1 MARFNRHRKVLE
13 KKTIMGKFDHV
24 LSPFTIGNVKLKNRI
39 ELAPACYMLASHDGY
54 VTREMVAYYQ
64 NLARGG
70 AGIITIGESPIDLE
84 YASGHE
90 FQLNLN
96 DPKVINGLSVIAEN
110 VHRYGAKLS
119 IEMTHCG
126 RYVLN
131 NKQTIGPSNIPA
143 EMEIL
148 KARREGRKVRQVIEM
163 DQDMIDRVVE
173 HYAIAAHNCQ
183 RAGLE
188 MIMIHAAHGHLI
200 PQFLSPMTNKRTDRY
215 GGSLENRAR
224 FAVEI
229 LNAIRARVGNKL
241 AIEWRI
247 SANELVPDGLVEE
260 DTIEFVK
267 LIEDKIDLLHVSAGL
282 LNESRVIPHM
292 IQPTY
297 FPHCY
302 NVHRAEK
309 LKKALKIPVAAIGSI
324 HDMSEAEEVVATGK
338 ADIVAMARAIL
349 VDPEIVNK
357 ARAGLEE
364 DIRPCLRC
372 HNCNKLTAAFY
383 PIRCAVNPILGRELT
398 YIPLGKAET
407 KKKVVIVG
415 GGPGGMQAALTA
427 SQRGHDVVLFEKN
440 DKLGG
445 NLLLAA
451 GLKIKADMREYL
463 AWLIRQAQ
471 KAEGVLLKVGTE
483 ATVDNVKAEKPDAII
498 VAAGS
503 EPLIPR
509 IPGFDGEN
517 VVWVGDV
524 DAGCAAVGQNV
535 VIAGGGA
542 TGAEAALQLAKDGH
556 NVTMIDMLDFGTLT
570 PEYPRGLLFLLEDYK
585 VDMRFGVK
593 LEEITEK
600 GVTVLDSKWNRVEIP
615 ADTVVLS
622 FGFKPRTAMVEA
634 FMALES
640 PVTRVYPVGD
650 CLKPQNIKD
659 AVHGGFNT
667 AVEI

>member
-1 MARFNRHRKVLE
+1 
-13 KKTIMGKFDHV
+13 MGKFENV
-24 LSPFTIGNVKLKNRI
+24 LSPFKIGNVQLKNRI

-70 AGIITIGESPIDLE
+70 AGIITIGESPIDFD

-96 DPKVINGLSVIAEN
+96 DPKVINGLSVLVEN

-131 NKQTIGPSNIPA
+131 GKQTIGPSNIPA
-143 EMEIL
+143 EMEVL
-148 KARREGRKVRQVIEM
+148 KARREGRKVRPVIEM
-163 DQDMIDRVVE
+163 TQDMIDTVVE
-173 HYAIAAHNCQ
+173 HYATAANNCL
-183 RAGLE
+183 RAGFE
-188 MIMIHAAHGHLI
+188 MVMIHAAHGHLI

-224 FAVEI
+224 FAVEV
-229 LNAIRARVGNKL
+229 LNAIRAKVGDKL

-247 SANELVPDGLVEE
+247 SANELVPDGLTEE

-282 LNESRVIPHM
+282 LGESRIIPHM

-309 LKKALKIPVAAIGSI
+309 LKKALKVPIAAIGSI
-324 HDMSEAEEVVATGK
+324 HDMNEAEEIVATGK

-357 ARAGLEE
+357 ASRGREE
-364 DIRPCLRC
+364 DTRPCLRC
-372 HNCNKLTAAFY
+372 HTCNKLTAAFY

-398 YIPLGKAET
+398 YVPFPKAET
-407 KKKVVIVG
+407 KKKVVVIG

-427 SQRGHDVVLFEKN
+427 AERGHDVVLFEKN
-440 DKLGG
+440 SQLGG
-445 NLLLAA
+445 HLLLAA

-463 AWLIRQAQ
+463 AWIIRQTE
-471 KAEGVLLKVGTE
+471 KAPGVTIKLNTE
-483 ATVDNVKAEKPDAII
+483 ATIENVRAEKPDAII

-503 EPLIPR
+503 EPLIPK
-509 IPGFDGEN
+509 IPGVDKKN
-517 VVWVGDV
+517 VVWVGEV
-524 DAGCAAVGQNV
+524 DAGKAEVGHNV
-535 VIAGGGA
+535 IIAGGGA
-542 TGAEAALQLAKDGH
+542 TGAEAALQLAKNGH
-556 NVTMIDMLDFGTLT
+556 AVTMIDILDFDTLT
-570 PEYPRGLLFLLEDYK
+570 PTYPRGLLFLLEDYK

-593 LEEITEK
+593 LEEITDS
-600 GVTVLDSKWNRVEIP
+600 GAVIIDSKWRRTEIP

-622 FGFKPRTAMVEA
+622 FGFKPRTAVAEA
-634 FMALES
+634 FRALES
-640 PVTRVYPVGD
+640 ADTQVYKIGD
-650 CLKPQNIKD
+650 CLKPQTIKE
-659 AVHGGFNT
+659 AVHDGFNV